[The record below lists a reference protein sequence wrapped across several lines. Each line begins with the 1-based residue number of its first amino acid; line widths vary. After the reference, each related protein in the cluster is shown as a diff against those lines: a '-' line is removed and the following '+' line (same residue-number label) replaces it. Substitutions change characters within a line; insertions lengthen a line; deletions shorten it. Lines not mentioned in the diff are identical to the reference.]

1 MDEAIRCTSEHE
13 WIRVEEGLGVV
24 GLTDYAQSELGDIV
38 YVELPEIGARFE
50 KGEVFGTIESVKSVT
65 DVYSPI
71 SGVIKE
77 INAELEAHPELINQ
91 DPYHQ
96 GWIIKLEIIVK
107 LAQIVICTKMGTGPA
122 GGIGELREIDKF

>member
-77 INAELEAHPELINQ
+77 INEELEAHPELINQ

-96 GWIIKLEIIVK
+96 GWIIKLEIEDTSEMDDLMTDAEYEEFIS
-107 LAQIVICTKMGTGPA
+107 
-122 GGIGELREIDKF
+122 GGVEE

>member
-13 WIRVEEGLGVV
+13 WIRVEEGLGIV

-77 INAELEAHPELINQ
+77 TNEELEAHPELINQ

-96 GWIIKLEIIVK
+96 GWIIKLEIEDTSEMDDLMTDAEYEEFIS
-107 LAQIVICTKMGTGPA
+107 
-122 GGIGELREIDKF
+122 GGVEE

>member
-96 GWIIKLEIIVK
+96 GWIIKLEIEDTSEMDDLMTDAEYEEFIS
-107 LAQIVICTKMGTGPA
+107 
-122 GGIGELREIDKF
+122 GGVEE